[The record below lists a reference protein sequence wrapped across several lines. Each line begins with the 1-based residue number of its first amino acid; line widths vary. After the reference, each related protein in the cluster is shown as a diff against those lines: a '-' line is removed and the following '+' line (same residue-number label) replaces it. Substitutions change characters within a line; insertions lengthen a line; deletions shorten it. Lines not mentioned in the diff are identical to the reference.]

1 MVDNVAAGTAVVG
14 TLRVPGDKS
23 VTHRALLLG
32 ALAHG
37 TTRVHGP
44 LCAEDTRTT
53 VRALRTLG
61 VDVAGAP
68 ADDAAVAP
76 DDVGDKDA
84 AAVWTVTGL
93 GAAPFA
99 DATPHAP
106 PATVDCGN
114 SGTTLRL
121 LAGVLVGRGG
131 RATLVGD
138 ASLSRRP
145 MARLVAPL
153 RALGAEVRCA
163 HDGRPPVVVGSTP
176 APRGA
181 PDTSLRGAEVVLE
194 VASAQVKSA
203 VLLAALGARGTTT
216 VRGRTHSRDHTERML
231 RQFGATLEVEE
242 DGALVLHGP
251 QALRASDVVVPGDP
265 STAAFFWAAAAML
278 PGSALVTPNVSLN
291 PTRTGMLR
299 VLARMGA
306 QLRVEPE
313 NAAGGEPRGTVYVRG
328 GPLVGCVVDGDE
340 VPALIDELPLLAVL
354 AQAAQGRTTL
364 RGAAELRHKESDRLA
379 AMAHNLQALGGS
391 MREVPDGFDAD
402 GGRPLRGA
410 QLRSFGDHRVA
421 MASAVAAL
429 LARGPSTVHGRACVA
444 VSYPNFFA
452 AMQRLTGGLVPPQ
465 ES

>member
-1 MVDNVAAGTAVVG
+1 MVDDGAAKKAVVG

-53 VRALRTLG
+53 VRALRALG
-61 VDVAGAP
+61 VCVAGAP
-68 ADDAAVAP
+68 ADAAVVTAA
-76 DDVGDKDA
+76 DDDDDG

-93 GAAPFA
+93 GATPFTDVAP
-99 DATPHAP
+99 DEP

-121 LAGVLVGRGG
+121 LTGLLAGRGG

-153 RALGAEVRCA
+153 RALGAEVYCGQN
-163 HDGRPPVVVGSTP
+163 GRPPVVVGKTP
-176 APRGA
+176 AGEYA
-181 PDTSLRGAEVVLE
+181 AKTNLRGAEVVLD

-216 VRGRTHSRDHTERML
+216 VRGRTYSRDHTERML
-231 RQFGATLEVEE
+231 HQFGVTLEAKE
-242 DGALVLHGP
+242 DGTLVLRGP
-251 QALRASDVVVPGDP
+251 QALHATDVVVPGDP
-265 STAAFFWAAAAML
+265 SAAAFFWAAAAML

-291 PTRTGMLR
+291 PTRTGLLR

-306 QLRVEPE
+306 QLRVVPD
-313 NAAGGEPRGTVYVRG
+313 NAGGGEPRGTVYVRG

-340 VPALIDELPLLAVL
+340 VPALIDELPLLCVL

-391 MREVPDGFDAD
+391 MREVQDGFDAD
-402 GGRPLRGA
+402 GGRPLCGA
-410 QLRSFGDHRVA
+410 QLQSFGDHRVA
-421 MASAVAAL
+421 MACAVAAL

-452 AMQRLTGGLVPPQ
+452 AMQRLTGGCAPPQ